1 LPPHCENNSFI
12 ISALQ
17 WDDDEMGK
25 GLRRGFRRG
34 FRKGVEKGISGAQE
48 DSGLRLTTKVT
59 DNCR

>member
-1 LPPHCENNSFI
+1 ME
-12 ISALQ
+12 
-17 WDDDEMGK
+17 K